1 MSTVTRLFSGPMR
14 GSGDFILHANAGP
27 QFVNRDSG
35 VWGTITELE
44 QPVGEP
50 LDFPFIGA
58 ANMAVDNIAPRDD
71 GIIDMWIHIDHDG
84 ALNYKIQVLV
94 SND

>member
-1 MSTVTRLFSGPMR
+1 MSTVTRLFSSPLQGN
-14 GSGDFILHANAGP
+14 GDFVLHANAGT

-35 VWGTITELE
+35 VWATICELS

-58 ANMAVDNIAPRDD
+58 ARMSVRNVAPRDD
-71 GIIDMWIHIDHDG
+71 GIIDMWIQIEWG
-84 ALNYKIQVLV
+84 SPLNYRVQVVV